1 MKINNVAARKLIEQR
16 WRKHP
21 ACQTPKTA
29 NFNACYQIILDQT
42 LVTPASIARD
52 PKLEL
57 IYTNFGP
64 EAGER

>member
-1 MKINNVAARKLIEQR
+1 MGAGDLFGNGLVHNSIKLR
-16 WRKHP
+16 LKFTR
-21 ACQTPKTA
+21 KTA
-29 NFNACYQIILDQT
+29 NFNACYKLILDQT

-57 IYTNFGP
+57 IYSNFGP